1 MPAKKKP
8 KLSKTAKKP
17 TAKKPT
23 AKKIRAKLKKE
34 ISAPI
39 SEAFKEW
46 KESQRVTLSL
56 SEVETIL
63 DDTFNAV
70 DNIWIDNLTQIIAKL
85 ESISSEMRKIIDEHE
100 RGDIQ
105 TKYTEYDIIRE
116 TIIHQCNWKK

>member
-1 MPAKKKP
+1 MSAKKKT
-8 KLSKTAKKP
+8 KSSKTAKNP

-46 KESQRVTLSL
+46 KDSQRVTLSL

-70 DNIWIDNLTQIIAKL
+70 DNIWITNLTQLITKL
-85 ESISSEMRKIIDEHE
+85 DSISSEMRKIVDEHE

-105 TKYTEYDIIRE
+105 TKYTEYDIIKE
-116 TIIHQCNWKK
+116 TIIHKCSWKE

>member
-1 MPAKKKP
+1 MSAKKKT
-8 KLSKTAKKP
+8 KLSK

-46 KESQRVTLSL
+46 KDSQRVTLSL

-70 DNIWIDNLTQIIAKL
+70 DNIWIENLTQLITKL
-85 ESISSEMRKIIDEHE
+85 DSISSEMRKIADEHE

-105 TKYTEYDIIRE
+105 TKYTEYDIIKE
-116 TIIHQCNWKK
+116 TIIHKCSWKE